1 MTMVRSKKKLEKNA
15 EHRIKKTNAML
26 SQLIGIA
33 SKAYLPL
40 DYCQT

>member
-1 MTMVRSKKKLEKNA
+1 MLVSELEKNA

-40 DYCQT
+40 DYCTDIIV